1 MAGSGARYHAPLT
14 ACWLRILRITLAA
27 IGQMKSGPEREL
39 VDRYAER
46 FARIAPSLG
55 MEFKGITQ
63 AGESR
68 ARDAET
74 RKRDEARFLTAGDPA
89 KLIAL
94 DERGTPMSSQ
104 DFANLIGRFRDD
116 GTRSLTL
123 AIGGADGLHES
134 LRQSAGRIISFGAM
148 TMPHQLV
155 RILAVEQL
163 YRAATILSGHP
174 YHRD

>member
-1 MAGSGARYHAPLT
+1 M
-14 ACWLRILRITLAA
+14 RITLAA

-39 VDRYAER
+39 VDRYADR
-46 FARIAPSLG
+46 FAKIAPSIGL
-55 MEFKGITQ
+55 EFKGISQ
-63 AGESR
+63 SGESR

-74 RKRDEARFLTAGDPA
+74 RKREEAKFLTDGEPA

-94 DERGTPMSSQ
+94 DERGKPISSQ
-104 DFANLIGRFRDD
+104 EFANLIARLRD
-116 GTRSLTL
+116 GGAKTLTF

-134 LRQSAGRIISFGAM
+134 VRERADRIISFGAM

-155 RILAVEQL
+155 RVCAVEQL

-174 YHRD
+174 YHRE